1 MGAFCDRCLKEENEE
16 NDEDN
21 NSLEKINISP
31 KNYIN
36 NKELRYQFDS
46 SDKILK
52 LNKKE
57 NLKKKNSK
65 SKEEDDIMKNT
76 KSSKNIN
83 SRHNLINFEEDLYD
97 MEDTSPKNKKNFIN
111 LPMNSINIKY
121 KYEQRKR

>member
-1 MGAFCDRCLKEENEE
+1 MGAFCDRCIKEENEE

-21 NSLEKINISP
+21 NSLEKVNISP

-36 NKELRYQFDS
+36 KKELRYQFDS

-65 SKEEDDIMKNT
+65 SKEEDDIKKNA

-83 SRHNLINFEEDLYD
+83 SRHSLINFEEDIDDIDDIL
-97 MEDTSPKNKKNFIN
+97 PKNKKD
-111 LPMNSINIKY
+111 Y
-121 KYEQRKR
+121 H